1 MVGLHPCGHKNSRP
15 PLPKYL
21 PASASVLSSPSLCGS
36 TYPSQQ
42 GPGVPSPTNL
52 PLPGPNFLQALPN
65 PAVQLNLLPESQPTP
80 WIRSH
85 LSLVSG
91 TPSSILLC
99 LLHRAPPAS
108 PPRDQEAGSVF
119 GMKD

>member
-36 TYPSQQ
+36 TYPLASKVQ
-42 GPGVPSPTNL
+42 GSLAPTNL

-65 PAVQLNLLPESQPTP
+65 PAVQLNLPQNPSQHLGLGPTCPLCFWDLLPSF
-80 WIRSH
+80 
-85 LSLVSG
+85 
-91 TPSSILLC
+91 C